1 MENKI
6 QKEKM
11 LKKKYKYLI
20 FYIINGFFNR
30 KIMIFNK
37 LVYKIK
43 TEKIKFYILQNLKIN
58 LFQMKKKE
66 KIGELEVI
74 EFQRR
79 LMLSKIYFRTIN
91 NRNYKKI
98 FQKIV

>member
-1 MENKI
+1 
-6 QKEKM
+6 
-11 LKKKYKYLI
+11 
-20 FYIINGFFNR
+20 
-30 KIMIFNK
+30 MIFNK